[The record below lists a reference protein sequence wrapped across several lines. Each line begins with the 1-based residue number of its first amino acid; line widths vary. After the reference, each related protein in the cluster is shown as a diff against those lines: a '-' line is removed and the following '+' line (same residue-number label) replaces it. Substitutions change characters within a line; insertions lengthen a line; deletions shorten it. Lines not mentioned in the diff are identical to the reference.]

1 MKRWEVGVV
10 LNFNTMYFMANE
22 IYEKTQYILEDFY
35 GNSFDI
41 NSGDEPGKIIRGKYT
56 IEKTIGGGLN
66 SKLYLVSYQDKK
78 YVAKIMTDKN
88 CYQYLENEYNILKNI
103 SSDNVIKT
111 LAFYEENPVEPPIL
125 LLEYIEGDK
134 PDKGLAFSNK
144 IKLIFELSKVYFEL
158 EKENIIHGDI
168 KGDNIIIDSKGSIK
182 LIDFGLGN
190 SYDNP
195 KGTVKYIAPETLT
208 KGVKNI
214 RSEIYSFCVFAFE
227 FLYEYPY
234 KGIDIKEGILYE
246 KVELGDNIWIK
257 LLLAKGL
264 HKDASMRFASFEE
277 LMEELAIINF
287 VFGKENAEEDY
298 ETFSDSF
305 SEFFPQKELKIFYY
319 DYYLYRNEKTSKLN
333 SIDSIGFLIDL
344 YIRHYSFRIQ
354 KEALAIMQKELAK
367 VYPALD
373 YESLYKYTKEKIK
386 QALGKLDFEAELK
399 KANELQK
406 SLQPKEAI
414 KIYKKLILK
423 GSVEAE
429 YSMAIMYRLGKGIN
443 ADKEK
448 CLMHLQNL
456 AEIDH
461 EQSLYQLGLAFQ
473 KGEDFDIDYSQAK
486 NYYERAATLGHLG
499 SQNNLGI
506 FYRFGY
512 GCEKNY
518 EEAFRWFKK
527 AAENG
532 HVGAQNNLG
541 FMYKN
546 GYGCEKDY
554 EQAFYWYRLSSEEGN
569 SSAQVNLAFLFR
581 EGLGTEHSMERAFYW
596 YKKASESGNT
606 TAIVNLG
613 KFYQEGWGTRRD
625 YALAAK
631 LYKAGT
637 KENNDL
643 ASTYLAYLYQY
654 GLGVEKN
661 EALAKTLYEKVI
673 KKGFS
678 TAQYYYGRFL
688 IEASAK
694 DYEEGIKYLKKAAKQ
709 KNSDAQLYLAKLFL
723 EGKVVVKSFTN
734 AKKWY
739 EIAINEGSSQGLY
752 EMGRIYFEGKEV
764 LQNYKKAFDYA
775 YQGAKLGNKDA
786 QSFLGYLYENGYGTK
801 KDMGEALM
809 WKNLAGVTR
818 ETNPSDSSFVE
829 EMEEKIEKVEEEIL
843 ENKENENED
852 NGDKEGKSRRF
863 SMKNLFR

>member
-1 MKRWEVGVV
+1 
-10 LNFNTMYFMANE
+10 MANE

-41 NSGDEPGKIIRGKYT
+41 NSGDELGKIIRGKYT
-56 IEKTIGGGLN
+56 IEKTIGDGLN

-78 YVAKIMTDKN
+78 YIAKIMTDKS

-103 SSDNVIKT
+103 SSDNVVKT
-111 LAFYEENPVEPPIL
+111 ITFYEENPVEPPIL
-125 LLEYIEGDK
+125 LLEYIEGEK
-134 PDKGLAFSNK
+134 PNKNISFLDK
-144 IKLIFELSKVYFEL
+144 IKFILQLSNIYFQL

-168 KGDNIIIDSKGSIK
+168 KGDNIIIDSKGNIK

-214 RSEIYSFCVFAFE
+214 RSEIYSFCVFVFE

-234 KGIDIKEGILYE
+234 KGKDIKEGILY
-246 KVELGDNIWIK
+246 KNIELGEDIWIR
-257 LLLAKGL
+257 LLLSKGL
-264 HKDASMRFASFEE
+264 HKDASMRYSSFGEI
-277 LMEELAIINF
+277 MEVLAIVNF
-287 VFGKENAEEDY
+287 ILEKENADEDY
-298 ETFSDSF
+298 ETFSNSF
-305 SEFFPQKELKIFYY
+305 YQFFPQKELKIFYY
-319 DYYLYRNEKTSKLN
+319 NYYLYTKGKTSKLN
-333 SIDSIGFLIDL
+333 SLDSIRFLIDL
-344 YIRHYSFRIQ
+344 FIIHYSFRIQ
-354 KEALAIMQKELAK
+354 KEALTIMNNELSK
-367 VYPALD
+367 IYPDLMYD
-373 YESLYKYTKEKIK
+373 NLYQYTKEKIK
-386 QALGKLDFEAELK
+386 ETLNKLDFDIELK
-399 KANELQK
+399 KAEELQK
-406 SLQPKEAI
+406 TLQPKEAI
-414 KIYKKLILK
+414 RIYKKLILK

-429 YSMAIMYRLGKGIN
+429 YSMALMYRQGKGVEI
-443 ADKEK
+443 DKEK
-448 CLMHLQNL
+448 YLVHLKNL

-461 EQSLYQLGLAFQ
+461 AQSLYQLGLAFQ
-473 KGEDFDIDYSQAK
+473 KGEDFDIDYREAK
-486 NYYERAATLGHLG
+486 NYYEKAASLGHLG

-512 GCEKNY
+512 GCEKDY
-518 EEAFRWFKK
+518 EKAFYWFKK
-527 AAENG
+527 AAEGG

-581 EGLGTEHSMERAFYW
+581 EGLGTEHDLEKAFYW
-596 YKKASESGNT
+596 YKKASENGNT

-613 KFYQEGWGTRRD
+613 KFYQEGWGTRKD

-631 LYKAGT
+631 LYKAGA

-688 IEASAK
+688 IEASSK
-694 DYEEGIKYLKKAAKQ
+694 DYELGIKYLKKSAKQ
-709 KNSDAQLYLAKLFL
+709 KNTDAQLYLAKLFL
-723 EGKVVVKSFTN
+723 EGKVVIKSFTN

-764 LQNYKKAFDYA
+764 LQNYKKAFAYT

-818 ETNPSDSSFVE
+818 EANPYESSFVE
-829 EMEEKIEKVEEEIL
+829 ESEDKVEKVEAEIL
-843 ENKENENED
+843 ENKD
-852 NGDKEGKSRRF
+852 NASSDKEGKGRRF

>member
-10 LNFNTMYFMANE
+10 LKFNTMHFMANE

-35 GNSFDI
+35 GNSFDL

-56 IEKTIGGGLN
+56 IEKTIGSGLN

-88 CYQYLENEYNILKNI
+88 YYQYLQNEYEILKNI
-103 SSDNVIKT
+103 SSDNVVKT

-125 LLEYIEGDK
+125 LLEYIEGEK
-134 PDKGLAFSNK
+134 PNKNLGFSDK
-144 IKLIFELSKVYFEL
+144 IKLVSQLSRVYSEL

-168 KGDNIIIDSKGSIK
+168 KGDNIIIDLNGNIK

-190 SYDNP
+190 SYNNP
-195 KGTVKYIAPETLT
+195 KGTVKYIAPETLK

-214 RSEIYSFCVFAFE
+214 RSEIYSFCVFVFE

-234 KGIDIKEGILYE
+234 KGRDIKDGILYE
-246 KVELGDNIWIK
+246 KIELGEDIWVK
-257 LLLAKGL
+257 LILSKGL
-264 HKDASMRFASFEE
+264 HKDASMRYTSFAE
-277 LMEELAIINF
+277 LMEELSLINF
-287 VFGKENAEEDY
+287 ILEIENTDENY

-305 SEFFPQKELKIFYY
+305 SEIFPQKELKIFYY
-319 DYYLYRNEKTSKLN
+319 DYYLYTKGKTSKLN
-333 SIDSIGFLIDL
+333 SLDSIGFLVDL

-354 KEALAIMQKELAK
+354 KEAIAIMKNELAK
-367 VYPALD
+367 IYPDMD
-373 YESLYKYTKEKIK
+373 YDNLYQYTKGKIK
-386 QALGKLDFEAELK
+386 DALQKLDFDVELK
-399 KANELQK
+399 KADELQK
-406 SLQPKEAI
+406 SMQPEEAI
-414 KIYKKLILK
+414 RIYKKLILK

-429 YSMAIMYRLGKGIN
+429 YSMATMYRQGKGTEI
-443 ADKEK
+443 DKEK
-448 CLMHLQNL
+448 YLMHLQNL

-473 KGEDFDIDYSQAK
+473 KGEDFDINYREAK
-486 NYYERAATLGHLG
+486 NYYERAAALGHLG

-518 EEAFRWFKK
+518 EEAFRCFKK
-527 AAENG
+527 AAEGG

-581 EGLGTEHSMERAFYW
+581 EGLGTEHSMEKAFYW
-596 YKKASESGNT
+596 YKKASENGNT

-631 LYKAGT
+631 LYKAGA

-694 DYEEGIKYLKKAAKQ
+694 DYEQGIKYLKKAAKQ

-764 LQNYKKAFDYA
+764 LQNYKKAFDYT

-818 ETNPSDSSFVE
+818 EANPSESSFVE
-829 EMEEKIEKVEEEIL
+829 ESEDKVEKVEEEIL
-843 ENKENENED
+843 ENKD
-852 NGDKEGKSRRF
+852 STIGDKEGKGRRF